1 MTQPSLPTDA
11 PQSDVVW
18 PDIRARYEKGE
29 ERVDAIAGS
38 IGMARITL
46 SLRALKEGWKMRGEK
61 KVKSRARTAAK
72 ADVRDKPPST
82 RETIQRLKEMLQQR
96 VTQLEQELRDLGTEV
111 NALNNERGI
120 RSVNILVRTIEKVLD
135 LERNDK
141 LKRKKAIRDFKYFDD
156 EQRRQLAEKIER
168 LEAERDRDLVV
179 ADPADRGGGGT
190 EQPVALLGEAGPAT
204 AAAGP

>member
-1 MTQPSLPTDA
+1 MTQPASPPDA
-11 PQSDVVW
+11 PRFDVVW
-18 PDIRARYEKGE
+18 PEIRARYEAGE

-46 SLRALKEGWKMRGEK
+46 SMKALKEGWKMRGA
-61 KVKSRARTAAK
+61 KVAK
-72 ADVRDKPPST
+72 PKGKAKPATPDKPPST

-96 VTQLEQELRDLGTEV
+96 VTQLEQELRELGTEV

-120 RSVNILVRTIEKVLD
+120 RSVNMLVRTIEKVLD

-141 LKRKKAIRDFKYFDD
+141 LKRKKAIREFKYFDD

-179 ADPADRGGGGT
+179 ADPADGRGGGA
-190 EQPVALLGEAGPAT
+190 EQPVALLGEAGPA
-204 AAAGP
+204 AAAGGT